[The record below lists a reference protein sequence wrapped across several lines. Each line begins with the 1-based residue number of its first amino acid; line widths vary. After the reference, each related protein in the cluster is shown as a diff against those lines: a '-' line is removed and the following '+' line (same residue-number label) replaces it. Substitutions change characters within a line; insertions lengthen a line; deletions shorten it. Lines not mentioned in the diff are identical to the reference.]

1 MPAIIVLPKMGMTMT
16 EGTLA
21 QWLVPDGAPVEKGQP
36 IFRMLTE
43 KINTEVEA
51 EASGVLRH
59 LVPEDSTV
67 PAGAV
72 VGCILAQDEELPAEL
87 VEMAASAAAPAAA
100 APAAAASGAGRGV
113 PPARETGE
121 FVRASPLARRLAEE
135 AGIDL
140 SQVEGTGPG
149 GRILQEDVE
158 RAIAARPE
166 APAPAMPPAG
176 RTIAFK
182 GVRRTIAQRMH
193 ESLQTMA
200 QLTITMEVDVTEAG
214 RMCQEL
220 SERWQA
226 EPGGSGGV
234 SVTYT
239 HAIVKAAA
247 LALAEHPRLNS
258 TLEGDIIRLLDE
270 VNVGLAVSLDEGL
283 IVPVVREADRKPLR
297 QIAIE
302 ARELSEKARQGTLTV
317 DEVTGGTFT
326 LTTLG
331 MYDVDVF
338 TPIVN
343 PPQCAILGVGRVK
356 EVPAFLARGGQTA
369 ARPGESASG
378 GEGDQVVRRS
388 VLNLSLSFDHRVVD
402 GAPAAEFLR
411 RVKHYL
417 EHPDLLLAEQ

>member
-1 MPAIIVLPKMGMTMT
+1 MPTIVVLPKMGMTMT

-21 QWLVPDGAPVEKGQP
+21 EWLVPDGAPVEKGQP

-43 KINTEVEA
+43 KINAEVEA
-51 EASGVLRH
+51 ETSGILRH
-59 LVPEDSTV
+59 LVPEDTTV

-72 VGCILAQDEELPAEL
+72 VGCILAQDEELPPEL
-87 VEMAASAAAPAAA
+87 VEMAATAAAPAAA
-100 APAAAASGAGRGV
+100 PAAAIPALAGSGAGRGA

-158 RAIAARPE
+158 QAIAAHRE
-166 APAPAMPPAG
+166 APAPAAPPAG
-176 RTIAFK
+176 RTIPFK
-182 GVRRTIAQRMH
+182 GVRRTIGQRMH

-226 EPGGSGGV
+226 GPDGGV

-258 TLEGDIIRLLDE
+258 TLEGDVIRLPDE
-270 VNVGLAVSLDEGL
+270 VNVGVAVALDEGL
-283 IVPVVREADRKPLR
+283 IVPVVREADRKSLR
-297 QIAIE
+297 QIAVE

-326 LTTLG
+326 VTTLG

-356 EVPAFLARGGQTA
+356 EVPAF
-369 ARPGESASG
+369 
-378 GEGDQVVRRS
+378 EGDRVVRRS

-411 RVKHYL
+411 RVKYYL
-417 EHPDLLLAEQ
+417 EHPDLLVTEE

>member
-1 MPAIIVLPKMGMTMT
+1 MPTIVVLPKMGMTMT

-43 KINTEVEA
+43 KINAEVEA
-51 EASGVLRH
+51 ETSGVLRH

-87 VEMAASAAAPAAA
+87 AAMAASAAAPAAA
-100 APAAAASGAGRGV
+100 APAPAASGAGRGA

-158 RAIAARPE
+158 RAIAARRE
-166 APAPAMPPAG
+166 APAPAAPAAG
-176 RTIAFK
+176 RTIPFK
-182 GVRRTIAQRMH
+182 GVRRTIGQRMH

-200 QLTITMEVDVTEAG
+200 QLTITMEVDVTEVG

-220 SERWQA
+220 SGRWQA
-226 EPGGSGGV
+226 GPGEGV
-234 SVTYT
+234 SVSYT
-239 HAIVKAAA
+239 HAIVKAVA

-258 TLEGDIIRLLDE
+258 TLEGDVIRLLDE
-270 VNVGLAVSLDEGL
+270 VNVGVAVALSAEGGSASGGDEGL
-283 IVPVVREADRKPLR
+283 IVPVVRQADRKPLR
-297 QIAIE
+297 QIAVE

-326 LTTLG
+326 VTTLG
-331 MYDVDVF
+331 MYDVDIF

-356 EVPAFLARGGQTA
+356 EVPAFLDDR
-369 ARPGESASG
+369 
-378 GEGDQVVRRS
+378 VVRRS

>member
-1 MPAIIVLPKMGMTMT
+1 MPTIVVLPKMGMTMT

-21 QWLVPDGAPVEKGQP
+21 QWLAPDGTHVDKGQP
-36 IFRMLTE
+36 IFKMVTE

-51 EASGVLRH
+51 ETSGILRH
-59 LVPEDSTV
+59 LVAEDTTV

-72 VGCILAQDEELPAEL
+72 VGCLLAEGEELPADL
-87 VEMAASAAAPAAA
+87 ARMAAAVTAPAVGAAPAAA
-100 APAAAASGAGRGV
+100 APSRTGGPA
-113 PPARETGE
+113 PARASGE

-140 SQVEGTGPG
+140 SQVTGTGPG

-158 RAIAARPE
+158 RAIAAGGE
-166 APAPAMPPAG
+166 APAAAAAPSG
-176 RTIAFK
+176 HTIPFK

-214 RMCQEL
+214 RTCREL
-220 SERWQA
+220 SAREQA
-226 EPGGSGGV
+226 ESGQGV

-239 HAIVKAAA
+239 HAIVRAAA
-247 LALAEHPRLNS
+247 LALAEHPRLNAS
-258 TLEGDIIRLLDE
+258 LEGDVIRLPDE
-270 VNVGLAVSLDEGL
+270 VNVGVAVALDEGL
-283 IVPVVREADRKPLR
+283 IVPVVRDADRKSLR
-297 QIAIE
+297 EIAVE
-302 ARELSEKARQGTLTV
+302 ARELSEKARQGALSV

-326 LTTLG
+326 VTTLG

-356 EVPAFLARGGQTA
+356 EVPAFD
-369 ARPGESASG
+369 
-378 GEGDQVVRRS
+378 GDQVVRRS
-388 VLNLSLSFDHRVVD
+388 VVNLSLSFDHRVVD
-402 GAPAAEFLR
+402 GAPAADFLR
-411 RVKHYL
+411 SVKHYL
-417 EHPDLLLAEQ
+417 EQPETLLGEE

>member
-1 MPAIIVLPKMGMTMT
+1 MAYLVVLPKMGMTMT

-21 QWLVPDGAPVEKGQP
+21 QWLVPDGARVEKGQP

-51 EASGVLRH
+51 ETSGVLRH
-59 LVPEDSTV
+59 LVPEDTTV

-72 VGCILAQDEELPAEL
+72 VACILAQDEELP
-87 VEMAASAAAPAAA
+87 VEMAAAAAAPAAA
-100 APAAAASGAGRGV
+100 APTPAASGAGRGA
-113 PPARETGE
+113 PPAREAGE

-158 RAIAARPE
+158 RAIAAPRE
-166 APAPAMPPAG
+166 APAPAAPPAG
-176 RTIAFK
+176 RTIPFK

-220 SERWQA
+220 SERLQA
-226 EPGGSGGV
+226 EPGGGV

-247 LALAEHPRLNS
+247 LGLAEHPRLNS
-258 TLEGDIIRLLDE
+258 TLEGDVIRLLDE
-270 VNVGLAVSLDEGL
+270 VNVGVAVSVDEGL

-297 QIAIE
+297 QIAVE

-356 EVPAFLARGGQTA
+356 EVPAFLARG
-369 ARPGESASG
+369 ESASG

-417 EHPDLLLAEQ
+417 EHPHLLLAEE

>member
-1 MPAIIVLPKMGMTMT
+1 MPTIVVLPKMGMTMT

-43 KINTEVEA
+43 KINAEVEA
-51 EASGVLRH
+51 ETSGILRH
-59 LVPEDSTV
+59 LVPEDTTV

-72 VGCILAQDEELPAEL
+72 VGCILAQDEELPPEL
-87 VEMAASAAAPAAA
+87 VEMAASAAAPAPAAA
-100 APAAAASGAGRGV
+100 APAPAAPGAARGAL
-113 PPARETGE
+113 PARETGE

-158 RAIAARPE
+158 RAIAARRE
-166 APAPAMPPAG
+166 APAPAAPPAG
-176 RTIAFK
+176 RTIPFK
-182 GVRRTIAQRMH
+182 GVRRTIGQRMH

-200 QLTITMEVDVTEAG
+200 QLTITMEVDVTEVG

-226 EPGGSGGV
+226 EPGEGV

-258 TLEGDIIRLLDE
+258 TLEGDVIRLLDE
-270 VNVGLAVSLDEGL
+270 VNVGVAVSLSAEGGSASGGDEGL
-283 IVPVVREADRKPLR
+283 IVPVVRQADRKPLR
-297 QIAIE
+297 QIAVE

-326 LTTLG
+326 VTTLG
-331 MYDVDVF
+331 MYDVDIF

-356 EVPAFLARGGQTA
+356 EVPAFLDDRL
-369 ARPGESASG
+369 
-378 GEGDQVVRRS
+378 VRRS

-417 EHPDLLLAEQ
+417 EHPDLLLADQ

>member
-1 MPAIIVLPKMGMTMT
+1 MPTTVVLPKMGMTMT

-21 QWLVPDGAPVEKGQP
+21 QWLVPDGAAVEKGQP

-59 LVPEDSTV
+59 LMPDDATV

-72 VGCILAQDEELPAEL
+72 VGCILAQGEELPAEL
-87 VEMAASAAAPAAA
+87 AAMAAAAA
-100 APAAAASGAGRGV
+100 APALTTAAPAPAAPGVGGGA
-113 PPARETGE
+113 PPARATGE
-121 FVRASPLARRLAEE
+121 FVPASPLARRLAEE
-135 AGIDL
+135 VGIDL

-158 RAIAARPE
+158 RAIAARRE
-166 APAPAMPPAG
+166 APAVPVAAAPAGG
-176 RTIAFK
+176 RTIPFK
-182 GVRRTIAQRMH
+182 GVRRTIGERMH

-220 SERWQA
+220 SARWQA
-226 EPGGSGGV
+226 EPAGGA

-258 TLEGDIIRLLDE
+258 TLEGDVIRLLDE
-270 VNVGLAVSLDEGL
+270 VNVGVAVAMDEGL

-297 QIAIE
+297 QIAVE
-302 ARELSEKARQGTLTV
+302 ARELSEKARQGTLIV

-326 LTTLG
+326 VTTLG

-356 EVPAFLARGGQTA
+356 EVPAFQ
-369 ARPGESASG
+369 
-378 GEGDQVVRRS
+378 GDEVVRRS

-402 GAPAAEFLR
+402 GAPAADFLR

-417 EHPDLLLAEQ
+417 EHPDLLQAEQ

>member
-1 MPAIIVLPKMGMTMT
+1 MPTIVVLPKMGMTMT

-21 QWLVPDGAPVEKGQP
+21 QWLVSDSARVEKGQP

-51 EASGVLRH
+51 ETSGVLRH

-72 VGCILAQDEELPAEL
+72 VGCILSQDEELPPEL
-87 VEMAASAAAPAAA
+87 LQMAAAAA
-100 APAAAASGAGRGV
+100 APAPATAAPVPAAPGAGGGA
-113 PPARETGE
+113 PPARATGG
-121 FVRASPLARRLAEE
+121 FVPASPLARRLAEE

-158 RAIAARPE
+158 RAIAARRE
-166 APAPAMPPAG
+166 APAVPAAAAPAAG
-176 RTIAFK
+176 RTIPFK
-182 GVRRTIAQRMH
+182 GVRRTIGQRMH

-226 EPGGSGGV
+226 EPAGGV

-258 TLEGDIIRLLDE
+258 TLEGDVIRLLDE
-270 VNVGLAVSLDEGL
+270 VNVGVAVGLDEGL

-297 QIAIE
+297 QIAVE

-326 LTTLG
+326 VTTLG

-356 EVPAFLARGGQTA
+356 EVPAFE
-369 ARPGESASG
+369 GE
-378 GEGDQVVRRS
+378 QVVRRS

-417 EHPDLLLAEQ
+417 EHPNLLTAEQ

>member
-1 MPAIIVLPKMGMTMT
+1 MPTIVVLPKMGMTMT

-36 IFRMLTE
+36 VFRMLTE

-59 LVPEDSTV
+59 LVPEDTTV

-72 VGCILAQDEELPAEL
+72 VGCILAQGEDLPAE
-87 VEMAASAAAPAAA
+87 VAAMAASAAAPAPASA
-100 APAAAASGAGRGV
+100 APAPATPGTAGV
-113 PPARETGE
+113 APTARATGE
-121 FVRASPLARRLAEE
+121 FVLASPLARRLAEE

-158 RAIAARPE
+158 RGIAARRE
-166 APAPAMPPAG
+166 APAAPAAG
-176 RTIAFK
+176 RTILFK
-182 GVRRTIAQRMH
+182 GVRRTIGQRMH

-220 SERWQA
+220 STRWQA
-226 EPGGSGGV
+226 ESADGV

-258 TLEGDIIRLLDE
+258 TLEGDVIRLLDE
-270 VNVGLAVSLDEGL
+270 VNVGVAVALDEGL

-297 QIAIE
+297 QIAVE

-326 LTTLG
+326 VTTLG

-356 EVPAFLARGGQTA
+356 EVPAF
-369 ARPGESASG
+369 
-378 GEGDQVVRRS
+378 EGDRVVRRS

-402 GAPAAEFLR
+402 GAPAADFLR

-417 EHPDLLLAEQ
+417 EHPELVLSEG

>member
-21 QWLVPDGAPVEKGQP
+21 QWLVPDGAAVEKGQP
-36 IFRMLTE
+36 IFKMLTE

-59 LVPEDSTV
+59 LVPDDTTV

-72 VGCILAQDEELPAEL
+72 VGCILAQGEELPAEL
-87 VEMAASAAAPAAA
+87 AAMAAPAAA
-100 APAAAASGAGRGV
+100 PTLATAAAPAPAAPSAGGGA
-113 PPARETGE
+113 PPARATGE
-121 FVRASPLARRLAEE
+121 FVPASPLARRLAEE

-158 RAIAARPE
+158 RAIAARRA
-166 APAPAMPPAG
+166 APAAPVAAALAAG
-176 RTIAFK
+176 RTIPFK
-182 GVRRTIAQRMH
+182 GVRRTIGERMH

-220 SERWQA
+220 SARWQA
-226 EPGGSGGV
+226 EPAGGV

-258 TLEGDIIRLLDE
+258 TLEGDVIRLLDE
-270 VNVGLAVSLDEGL
+270 VNVGVAVAMDEGL
-283 IVPVVREADRKPLR
+283 IVPVVQEADRKPLR
-297 QIAIE
+297 QIAVE

-326 LTTLG
+326 VTTLG

-356 EVPAFLARGGQTA
+356 EVPAFE
-369 ARPGESASG
+369 GE
-378 GEGDQVVRRS
+378 QVVRRS

-402 GAPAAEFLR
+402 GAPAADFLR

-417 EHPDLLLAEQ
+417 EHPDLL

>member
-1 MPAIIVLPKMGMTMT
+1 M
-16 EGTLA
+16 
-21 QWLVPDGAPVEKGQP
+21 
-36 IFRMLTE
+36 
-43 KINTEVEA
+43 
-51 EASGVLRH
+51 
-59 LVPEDSTV
+59 
-67 PAGAV
+67 
-72 VGCILAQDEELPAEL
+72 
-87 VEMAASAAAPAAA
+87 
-100 APAAAASGAGRGV
+100 
-113 PPARETGE
+113 
-121 FVRASPLARRLAEE
+121 RASPLARRLAEE

-158 RAIAARPE
+158 RAIAARRE
-166 APAPAMPPAG
+166 ALAPAAPPAG
-176 RTIAFK
+176 RTIPFK
-182 GVRRTIAQRMH
+182 GVRRTIGQRMH

-226 EPGGSGGV
+226 EPGGGV

-258 TLEGDIIRLLDE
+258 TLEGDVIRLLDE
-270 VNVGLAVSLDEGL
+270 VNVGVAVALDEGL

-297 QIAIE
+297 QIAVE

-326 LTTLG
+326 VTTLG

-356 EVPAFLARGGQTA
+356 EVPAFLARGGQRPLWA
-369 ARPGESASG
+369 SPPPAERRPGGAALRPQPQPLLRPSG
-378 GEGDQVVRRS
+378 GGRGPRRRLPAS
-388 VLNLSLSFDHRVVD
+388 RQALS
-402 GAPAAEFLR
+402 GAS
-411 RVKHYL
+411 
-417 EHPDLLLAEQ
+417 

>member
-1 MPAIIVLPKMGMTMT
+1 MPTIIVLPKMGMTMT

-21 QWLVPDGAPVEKGQP
+21 QWLVPDGAPVEKGQT

-43 KINTEVEA
+43 KINAEVEA

-72 VGCILAQDEELPAEL
+72 VGCILAQDEELPPEL
-87 VEMAASAAAPAAA
+87 VEMAAAAAAPAAA
-100 APAAAASGAGRGV
+100 APAPAASGAGRGA
-113 PPARETGE
+113 PPARPAGE

-135 AGIDL
+135 ATIDL

-158 RAIAARPE
+158 RAIAARRE
-166 APAPAMPPAG
+166 APAPAAPAAG
-176 RTIAFK
+176 RTIPFK

-226 EPGGSGGV
+226 EPGGGV
-234 SVTYT
+234 SVSYT

-247 LALAEHPRLNS
+247 LALAEHPRLNA
-258 TLEGDIIRLLDE
+258 TLEGDTIRLLDE
-270 VNVGLAVSLDEGL
+270 VNVGVAVALDEGL

-297 QIAIE
+297 QIAVE

-326 LTTLG
+326 VTTLG

-356 EVPAFLARGGQTA
+356 EVPAFLAR
-369 ARPGESASG
+369 GESASG

-411 RVKHYL
+411 RIKHYL
-417 EHPDLLLAEQ
+417 EHPHLLLAEE

>member
-1 MPAIIVLPKMGMTMT
+1 MT

-21 QWLVPDGAPVEKGQP
+21 QWLAPDGAHVEKGQP

-51 EASGVLRH
+51 ETSGVLRH

-72 VGCILAQDEELPAEL
+72 VGCILAQGEQLPSELAQ
-87 VEMAASAAAPAAA
+87 MAAAAA
-100 APAAAASGAGRGV
+100 APALTAAPV
-113 PPARETGE
+113 PAAPGTGGGGGPAPATGE

-158 RAIAARPE
+158 QAVAARRE
-166 APAPAMPPAG
+166 ALAPAAAPAAG
-176 RTIAFK
+176 RTIPFK
-182 GVRRTIAQRMH
+182 GVRRTIGQRMH
-193 ESLQTMA
+193 ESLETMA

-226 EPGGSGGV
+226 GPDGGV

-258 TLEGDIIRLLDE
+258 TLEGDVIRLLDE
-270 VNVGLAVSLDEGL
+270 VNVGVAVALDEGL

-297 QIAIE
+297 QIAVE

-326 LTTLG
+326 VTTLG

-356 EVPAFLARGGQTA
+356 EVPAFE
-369 ARPGESASG
+369 GE
-378 GEGDQVVRRS
+378 QVVRRS

-417 EHPDLLLAEQ
+417 EHPNLLTAEQ

>member
-1 MPAIIVLPKMGMTMT
+1 VPTIVVLPKMGMTMT

-21 QWLVPDGAPVEKGQP
+21 QWLVPDGAPVEKGQT

-43 KINTEVEA
+43 KINAEVEA
-51 EASGVLRH
+51 EASGILRH
-59 LVPEDSTV
+59 LVPEDATV

-72 VGCILAQDEELPAEL
+72 VGCILAQEEELPPEL
-87 VEMAASAAAPAAA
+87 VEMAARAAAPAAA
-100 APAAAASGAGRGV
+100 PAPAASGAGPGA
-113 PPARETGE
+113 PPAREAGE

-158 RAIAARPE
+158 RAIAARRK
-166 APAPAMPPAG
+166 APAPAAPAAG
-176 RTIAFK
+176 RTIPFK
-182 GVRRTIAQRMH
+182 GVRRTIGQRMH
-193 ESLQTMA
+193 ESLQAMA

-226 EPGGSGGV
+226 EPGGGV

-258 TLEGDIIRLLDE
+258 TLEGDAIRLLDE
-270 VNVGLAVSLDEGL
+270 VNVGVAVSLDEGL

-297 QIAIE
+297 QIAVE

-326 LTTLG
+326 VTTLG

-356 EVPAFLARGGQTA
+356 EVPAFLGR
-369 ARPGESASG
+369 GESASG

-411 RVKHYL
+411 RIKHYL
-417 EHPDLLLAEQ
+417 EHPDLLLAEE

>member
-1 MPAIIVLPKMGMTMT
+1 MPTTIVLPKMGMTMT

-21 QWLVPDGAPVEKGQP
+21 QWLVPDGTPVEKGQP

-43 KINTEVEA
+43 KINAEVEA

-59 LVPEDSTV
+59 LVPEDTTV

-72 VGCILAQDEELPAEL
+72 VGCILAQDEELPPELAEL
-87 VEMAASAAAPAAA
+87 AGRAAAPAAA
-100 APAAAASGAGRGV
+100 APTPAASGALRGA
-113 PPARETGE
+113 PPAREAGE

-140 SQVEGTGPG
+140 SLVEGTGPG

-158 RAIAARPE
+158 RAIAARRE
-166 APAPAMPPAG
+166 APAPAPAAPAG
-176 RTIAFK
+176 RTIPFK
-182 GVRRTIAQRMH
+182 GVRRTIGQRMH

-220 SERWQA
+220 SERWQS
-226 EPGGSGGV
+226 EPGGGV

-270 VNVGLAVSLDEGL
+270 VNVGVAVALDEGL
-283 IVPVVREADRKPLR
+283 IVPVIREADRKPLR
-297 QIAIE
+297 QIAAQ

-326 LTTLG
+326 VTTLG

-356 EVPAFLARGGQTA
+356 EVPAFLAR
-369 ARPGESASG
+369 GESASG

-417 EHPDLLLAEQ
+417 EHPDLLAEEQRRLG

>member
-1 MPAIIVLPKMGMTMT
+1 
-16 EGTLA
+16 
-21 QWLVPDGAPVEKGQP
+21 
-36 IFRMLTE
+36 
-43 KINTEVEA
+43 
-51 EASGVLRH
+51 
-59 LVPEDSTV
+59 
-67 PAGAV
+67 
-72 VGCILAQDEELPAEL
+72 
-87 VEMAASAAAPAAA
+87 
-100 APAAAASGAGRGV
+100 
-113 PPARETGE
+113 
-121 FVRASPLARRLAEE
+121 VRASPLARRLAEE

-158 RAIAARPE
+158 RAIAARRE
-166 APAPAMPPAG
+166 APAAPVAAAPAAG
-176 RTIAFK
+176 RTIPFK
-182 GVRRTIAQRMH
+182 GVRRTIGQRMH

-220 SERWQA
+220 SERWQS
-226 EPGGSGGV
+226 EPGGGV

-258 TLEGDIIRLLDE
+258 TLEGDTIRLLDE
-270 VNVGLAVSLDEGL
+270 VNVGVAVALDEGL

-297 QIAIE
+297 QIAVE

-326 LTTLG
+326 VTTLG

-356 EVPAFLARGGQTA
+356 EVPAF
-369 ARPGESASG
+369 
-378 GEGDQVVRRS
+378 EGDRVVRRS

-417 EHPDLLLAEQ
+417 EDPHLLLPEE

>member
-1 MPAIIVLPKMGMTMT
+1 MPTIVVLPKMGMTMT

-21 QWLVPDGAPVEKGQP
+21 QWLVPDGARVEKGQP

-51 EASGVLRH
+51 ETYGVLRH
-59 LVPEDSTV
+59 LVSEDTTV

-72 VGCILAQDEELPAEL
+72 VGCILAQDEELPPEL
-87 VEMAASAAAPAAA
+87 AEMAAAAVAPAPAAA
-100 APAAAASGAGRGV
+100 APAPVASGAGAG
-113 PPARETGE
+113 PLPAREGGE

-158 RAIAARPE
+158 RAIAARREVPV
-166 APAPAMPPAG
+166 APAPAAPAAG
-176 RTIAFK
+176 RTVPFK
-182 GVRRTIAQRMH
+182 GVRRTIGQRMH

-220 SERWQA
+220 SERWRSGLPAGQA
-226 EPGGSGGV
+226 GPDGGV

-258 TLEGDIIRLLDE
+258 TLEGDVIRLLDE
-270 VNVGLAVSLDEGL
+270 VNVGVAVSLDEGL
-283 IVPVVREADRKPLR
+283 IVPVVRQADRKPLR
-297 QIAIE
+297 QIAVE

-326 LTTLG
+326 VTTLG

-356 EVPAFLARGGQTA
+356 EVPAF
-369 ARPGESASG
+369 
-378 GEGDQVVRRS
+378 EGDRVVRRS
-388 VLNLSLSFDHRVVD
+388 VLSLSLSFDHRVVD

-417 EHPDLLLAEQ
+417 EHPELLLSEQ

>member
-1 MPAIIVLPKMGMTMT
+1 MPTIVVLPKMGMTMT

-21 QWLVPDGAPVEKGQP
+21 RWLAPDGARVEKGTP
-36 IFRMLTE
+36 IFQMLTE

-51 EASGVLRH
+51 GTPGILRH
-59 LVPEDSTV
+59 LVPEDTTV
-67 PAGAV
+67 AAGAV
-72 VGCILAQDEELPAEL
+72 VGCILAQDEDMPAEL
-87 VEMAASAAAPAAA
+87 AQTAAAARATAPAAA
-100 APAAAASGAGRGV
+100 VPGAGGGAG
-113 PPARETGE
+113 PPRPSSG

-140 SQVEGTGPG
+140 SQVEGSGPG

-158 RAIAARPE
+158 RAIAARRE
-166 APAPAMPPAG
+166 APAPAAPAAG
-176 RTIAFK
+176 RAIPFK

-193 ESLQTMA
+193 ESLQSMA
-200 QLTITMEVDVTEAG
+200 QLTITMEVDVTDAG

-220 SERWQA
+220 SARWQ
-226 EPGGSGGV
+226 PGAGGGV

-239 HAIVKAAA
+239 HAIVKAAG
-247 LALAEHPRLNS
+247 LALAEHPRLNA
-258 TLEGDIIRLLDE
+258 TLEGDTIRLLDE
-270 VNVGLAVSLDEGL
+270 VNVGVAVSLDEGL

-297 QIAIE
+297 QVAVE

-356 EVPAFLARGGQTA
+356 EVPAFQ
-369 ARPGESASG
+369 
-378 GEGDQVVRRS
+378 GDQIVRRS

-402 GAPAAEFLR
+402 GAPAAEFLC
-411 RVKHYL
+411 RVKDYL
-417 EHPDLLLAEQ
+417 EHPQLLLAER

>member
-1 MPAIIVLPKMGMTMT
+1 MPTTIVLPKMGMTMT

-21 QWLVPDGAPVEKGQP
+21 QWLVPDGAAVEKGQP
-36 IFRMLTE
+36 IFKMLTE
-43 KINTEVEA
+43 KINAEVEA

-59 LVPEDSTV
+59 LVPEETTV

-72 VGCILAQDEELPAEL
+72 VGCILAQDEELPREL
-87 VEMAASAAAPAAA
+87 AAMAASAAAPAPATA
-100 APAAAASGAGRGV
+100 APAPAAPGAAAGA
-113 PPARETGE
+113 PAARAAGE
-121 FVRASPLARRLAEE
+121 FVLASPLARRLAEE

-158 RAIAARPE
+158 RAIAARRE
-166 APAPAMPPAG
+166 APAPAAPVAG
-176 RTIAFK
+176 RTIPFK
-182 GVRRTIAQRMH
+182 GVRRTIGERMH

-220 SERWQA
+220 SARWQA
-226 EPGGSGGV
+226 EPAGGV

-258 TLEGDIIRLLDE
+258 TLKGDIIRLLDE
-270 VNVGLAVSLDEGL
+270 VNVGVAVALDEGL

-297 QIAIE
+297 QIAVE
-302 ARELSEKARQGTLTV
+302 ARELSEKARQGTLSV

-326 LTTLG
+326 VTTLG

-356 EVPAFLARGGQTA
+356 EVPAFLARG
-369 ARPGESASG
+369 ESASG
-378 GEGDQVVRRS
+378 GEGEQVVRRS

-402 GAPAAEFLR
+402 GAPAADFLR
-411 RVKHYL
+411 RVKHFL
-417 EHPDLLLAEQ
+417 EHPNLLQAEE

>member
-1 MPAIIVLPKMGMTMT
+1 MPTIVILPKMGMTMT
-16 EGTLA
+16 EGTVA
-21 QWLVPDGAPVEKGQP
+21 QWLAPDGARVEKGQP
-36 IFRMLTE
+36 IFKMLTE

-51 EASGVLRH
+51 ETSGVLRH
-59 LVPEDSTV
+59 LVAEDSTV

-72 VGCILAQDEELPAEL
+72 VGCLLAEGEELPADL
-87 VEMAASAAAPAAA
+87 ARMAAAATAPAAA
-100 APAAAASGAGRGV
+100 APAPAVSGVGVGAA
-113 PPARETGE
+113 PARAPGE

-140 SQVEGTGPG
+140 SRVAATGPG

-158 RAIAARPE
+158 RVIAARGETPAAAA
-166 APAPAMPPAG
+166 APSG
-176 RTIAFK
+176 RTIPFK

-200 QLTITMEVDVTEAG
+200 QLTLTMEVDVTEAG
-214 RMCQEL
+214 RMCREL
-220 SERWQA
+220 SGREQ
-226 EPGGSGGV
+226 GGGAI
-234 SVTYT
+234 VTYT

-247 LALAEHPRLNS
+247 LALAEHPRLNAS
-258 TLEGDIIRLLDE
+258 LEGDVIRLPDE
-270 VNVGLAVSLDEGL
+270 VNVGVAVALDEGL
-283 IVPVVREADRKPLR
+283 IVPVVRNADRKLLR
-297 QIAIE
+297 QIAVE
-302 ARELSEKARQGTLTV
+302 ARELSEKARQGTLSV

-326 LTTLG
+326 VTTLG

-356 EVPAFLARGGQTA
+356 DVPAFLAGS
-369 ARPGESASG
+369 ESALG
-378 GEGDQVVRRS
+378 GEVDRVVRRS
-388 VLNLSLSFDHRVVD
+388 VVNLSLSFDHRVVD

-417 EHPDLLLAEQ
+417 EQPELLVAEGRSLGS

>member
-1 MPAIIVLPKMGMTMT
+1 MPTIVVLPKMGMTMT

-21 QWLVPDGAPVEKGQP
+21 QWLVLDGASVEKGQP

-59 LVPEDSTV
+59 LVPEDTTV

-72 VGCILAQDEELPAEL
+72 VGCILAQGEELPPEL
-87 VEMAASAAAPAAA
+87 AGLAARAAAPAAA
-100 APAAAASGAGRGV
+100 APVPAASGALRGG
-113 PPARETGE
+113 PPAREAGE

-158 RAIAARPE
+158 RAIAARRE
-166 APAPAMPPAG
+166 APAPVAAAPAAG
-176 RTIAFK
+176 RTIPFK
-182 GVRRTIAQRMH
+182 GVRRTIGQRMH

-220 SERWQA
+220 SERWQS
-226 EPGGSGGV
+226 EPDEGV

-239 HAIVKAAA
+239 HAIVKASA

-270 VNVGLAVSLDEGL
+270 VNVGMAVALDEGL
-283 IVPVVREADRKPLR
+283 IVPVIREADRKPLR
-297 QIAIE
+297 QIAAE

-326 LTTLG
+326 VTTLG

-356 EVPAFLARGGQTA
+356 EVPVFLAS
-369 ARPGESASG
+369 GESAPG

-417 EHPDLLLAEQ
+417 EHPELLLAGE

>member
-1 MPAIIVLPKMGMTMT
+1 MPTTIVLPKMGMTMT

-21 QWLVPDGAPVEKGQP
+21 EWLVPDGTPVEKGQP

-43 KINTEVEA
+43 KINAEVEA
-51 EASGVLRH
+51 ETSGVLRH
-59 LVPEDSTV
+59 LVPEDTTV

-72 VGCILAQDEELPAEL
+72 VGCILAQGEALPPEL
-87 VEMAASAAAPAAA
+87 VEMAAAAPAPATA
-100 APAAAASGAGRGV
+100 APAPAASGAGRAAA
-113 PPARETGE
+113 PTREAGE

-158 RAIAARPE
+158 RAIAARRE
-166 APAPAMPPAG
+166 APAPAAPPAG
-176 RTIAFK
+176 RTIHFK
-182 GVRRTIAQRMH
+182 GVRRTIGQRMH

-226 EPGGSGGV
+226 EPDGGV

-258 TLEGDIIRLLDE
+258 TLEGDVIRLLDE
-270 VNVGLAVSLDEGL
+270 VNVGVAVALDEGL
-283 IVPVVREADRKPLR
+283 IVPVVRQADRKPLR
-297 QIAIE
+297 QIAVE
-302 ARELSEKARQGTLTV
+302 ARELSEKARQATLTV

-326 LTTLG
+326 VTTLG
-331 MYDVDVF
+331 MYDVDIF

-343 PPQCAILGVGRVK
+343 PPQCAILGVGQVK
-356 EVPAFLARGGQTA
+356 EVPAFLARG
-369 ARPGESASG
+369 ESASG
-378 GEGDQVVRRS
+378 GEGDRVVRRS

-417 EHPDLLLAEQ
+417 EHPDLLLAEE

>member
-1 MPAIIVLPKMGMTMT
+1 MPTIVVLPKMGMTMT

-21 QWLVPDGAPVEKGQP
+21 EWLVPDGAPVEKGQP

-51 EASGVLRH
+51 ETSGVLRH
-59 LVPEDSTV
+59 LAPEDTTV

-72 VGCILAQDEELPAEL
+72 VGCILAQDEALPAEL
-87 VEMAASAAAPAAA
+87 AATAAAAA
-100 APAAAASGAGRGV
+100 APTAAIPAPAASGAGRGA
-113 PPARETGE
+113 PPGREAGE

-140 SQVEGTGPG
+140 SLVEGTGPG

-158 RAIAARPE
+158 RAVAARRE
-166 APAPAMPPAG
+166 APAPAAPPAG
-176 RTIAFK
+176 RTIPFK
-182 GVRRTIAQRMH
+182 GVRRTIGQRMH

-220 SERWQA
+220 SARWQA
-226 EPGGSGGV
+226 GPGEGV

-258 TLEGDIIRLLDE
+258 TLEGDVIRLLDE
-270 VNVGLAVSLDEGL
+270 VNVGVAVALDEGL

-297 QIAIE
+297 QIAVE

-326 LTTLG
+326 VTTLG

-356 EVPAFLARGGQTA
+356 EVPAFLARD
-369 ARPGESASG
+369 ESASG
-378 GEGDQVVRRS
+378 GEGDRVVRRS

-417 EHPDLLLAEQ
+417 EHPDLLLTEQ

>member
-1 MPAIIVLPKMGMTMT
+1 MPTTIVLPKMGMTMT

-21 QWLVPDGAPVEKGQP
+21 EWLVPDGAPVEKGQP

-43 KINTEVEA
+43 KINAEVEA
-51 EASGVLRH
+51 ETSGVLRH
-59 LVPEDSTV
+59 LVPEDTTV

-72 VGCILAQDEELPAEL
+72 VGCILAQGEALPPEL
-87 VEMAASAAAPAAA
+87 VQMAAAPAAA
-100 APAAAASGAGRGV
+100 APAPAASGAGRAAA
-113 PPARETGE
+113 PAREAGE

-158 RAIAARPE
+158 RAIAARRE
-166 APAPAMPPAG
+166 APAPAAPAAG
-176 RTIAFK
+176 RTIPFK
-182 GVRRTIAQRMH
+182 GVRRTIGQRMH

-220 SERWQA
+220 SERWQS
-226 EPGGSGGV
+226 EPDGGA

-258 TLEGDIIRLLDE
+258 TLEGDGIRLLDD
-270 VNVGLAVSLDEGL
+270 VNVGVAVALDEGL

-297 QIAIE
+297 QIAVE

-326 LTTLG
+326 VTTLG
-331 MYDVDVF
+331 MYDVDIF

-356 EVPAFLARGGQTA
+356 EVPAFLARG
-369 ARPGESASG
+369 ESASG
-378 GEGDQVVRRS
+378 GEGDRVVRRS

-417 EHPDLLLAEQ
+417 EHPDLLVTDE

>member
-1 MPAIIVLPKMGMTMT
+1 MPTIVVLPKMGMTMT

-21 QWLVPDGAPVEKGQP
+21 QWLMPDGTPVEKGQP
-36 IFRMLTE
+36 VFRMLTE

-59 LVPEDSTV
+59 LVAEDTTV

-72 VGCILAQDEELPAEL
+72 VGCILAQGEELPAEL
-87 VEMAASAAAPAAA
+87 VEMAAAAA
-100 APAAAASGAGRGV
+100 APAPATSAAPVPAAPGTAGV
-113 PPARETGE
+113 APTARATGE
-121 FVRASPLARRLAEE
+121 FVLASPLARRLADE

-140 SQVEGTGPG
+140 SHVNGTGPG

-158 RAIAARPE
+158 RAIATRRE
-166 APAPAMPPAG
+166 APAAPAAG
-176 RTIAFK
+176 RTIPFK
-182 GVRRTIAQRMH
+182 GVRRTIGQRMH

-220 SERWQA
+220 SARWQA
-226 EPGGSGGV
+226 EPDGGV
-234 SVTYT
+234 TLTYT
-239 HAIVKAAA
+239 HAIVKATA

-258 TLEGDIIRLLDE
+258 TLEGDVIRLLDE
-270 VNVGLAVSLDEGL
+270 VNVGVAVALDEGL
-283 IVPVVREADRKPLR
+283 IVPVVREAVRKPLR
-297 QIAIE
+297 QIAVE

-326 LTTLG
+326 VTTLG

-356 EVPAFLARGGQTA
+356 EVPAF
-369 ARPGESASG
+369 
-378 GEGDQVVRRS
+378 EGDQVVRRS
-388 VLNLSLSFDHRVVD
+388 ILNLSLSFDHRVVD
-402 GAPAAEFLR
+402 GAPAADFLR

-417 EHPDLLLAEQ
+417 EHPELLMAEE

>member
-1 MPAIIVLPKMGMTMT
+1 MPTIIVLPKMGMTMT

-21 QWLVPDGAPVEKGQP
+21 QWLAPDGARVEKGTP
-36 IFRMLTE
+36 IFQMLTE
-43 KINTEVEA
+43 KINAEVEA

-59 LVPEDSTV
+59 LVPEDATV

-72 VGCILAQDEELPAEL
+72 VGCILAQGEELPQEL
-87 VEMAASAAAPAAA
+87 VEAAAAAARAPAVAVPAAPA
-100 APAAAASGAGRGV
+100 PAASGAGRGA
-113 PPARETGE
+113 PPARPAGE

-158 RAIAARPE
+158 RAIAARRE
-166 APAPAMPPAG
+166 APAAAAPASG
-176 RTIAFK
+176 RAIPFK

-193 ESLQTMA
+193 DSLQIMA

-220 SERWQA
+220 SERGQA
-226 EPGGSGGV
+226 EPGGGV

-258 TLEGDIIRLLDE
+258 TLEGDAIRLLDE
-270 VNVGLAVSLDEGL
+270 INVGVAVALDEGL
-283 IVPVVREADRKPLR
+283 IVPVLRQADRKPLR
-297 QIAIE
+297 QIAVE

-326 LTTLG
+326 VTTLG

-356 EVPAFLARGGQTA
+356 EVPAFLARG
-369 ARPGESASG
+369 ESASG

-388 VLNLSLSFDHRVVD
+388 VLNLSLSFDHRLVD

-411 RVKHYL
+411 SIKHYL
-417 EHPDLLLAEQ
+417 ERPDLLVGGE

>member
-1 MPAIIVLPKMGMTMT
+1 VPTIVVLPKMGMTMT

-43 KINTEVEA
+43 KINAEVEA
-51 EASGVLRH
+51 EASGILRH
-59 LVPEDSTV
+59 LVPEDATV

-72 VGCILAQDEELPAEL
+72 VGCILAQEEELPPEL
-87 VEMAASAAAPAAA
+87 VEMAARAAAPAAA
-100 APAAAASGAGRGV
+100 PAPAASGAGPGA
-113 PPARETGE
+113 PPAREAGE

-158 RAIAARPE
+158 RAIAARRK
-166 APAPAMPPAG
+166 APAPAAPAAG
-176 RTIAFK
+176 RTIPFK
-182 GVRRTIAQRMH
+182 GVRRTIGQRMH
-193 ESLQTMA
+193 ESLQAMA

-226 EPGGSGGV
+226 EPGGGV

-258 TLEGDIIRLLDE
+258 TLEGDAIRLLDE
-270 VNVGLAVSLDEGL
+270 VNVGVAVSLDEGL

-297 QIAIE
+297 QIAVE

-326 LTTLG
+326 VTTLG

-356 EVPAFLARGGQTA
+356 EVPAFLGR
-369 ARPGESASG
+369 GESASG

-411 RVKHYL
+411 RIKHYL
-417 EHPDLLLAEQ
+417 EHPDLLLAEE

>member
-1 MPAIIVLPKMGMTMT
+1 MATIVVLPKMGMTMT

-21 QWLVPDGAPVEKGQP
+21 QWLVSDGARVEKGQP

-59 LVPEDSTV
+59 LVPEDTTV

-72 VGCILAQDEELPAEL
+72 VGCILSQDEELPPEL
-87 VEMAASAAAPAAA
+87 AAMA
-100 APAAAASGAGRGV
+100 AAAASPALMAAPVPVARGAGGGA
-113 PPARETGE
+113 PPARATGG
-121 FVRASPLARRLAEE
+121 FVPASPLARRLAEE

-158 RAIAARPE
+158 RAIAARRE
-166 APAPAMPPAG
+166 APAVPAAAAPAPG
-176 RTIAFK
+176 RTIPFK
-182 GVRRTIAQRMH
+182 GVRRTIGQRMH

-226 EPGGSGGV
+226 EPAGGV

-258 TLEGDIIRLLDE
+258 TLEGDVIRLLDE
-270 VNVGLAVSLDEGL
+270 VNVGVAVALDEGL

-297 QIAIE
+297 QIAVE

-326 LTTLG
+326 VTTLG

-356 EVPAFLARGGQTA
+356 EVPAFLASD
-369 ARPGESASG
+369 ESASG
-378 GEGDQVVRRS
+378 GEDDRVVRRS

-417 EHPDLLLAEQ
+417 EHPNLLTAEQ

>member
-1 MPAIIVLPKMGMTMT
+1 MAYLVVLPKMGMTMT

-21 QWLVPDGAPVEKGQP
+21 QWLAPDGGRVEKGQP
-36 IFRMLTE
+36 IFKMLTE

-51 EASGVLRH
+51 ETSGILRH
-59 LVPEDSTV
+59 LVAEDTTV

-72 VGCILAQDEELPAEL
+72 VGCLLAEGEDLPADLAQ
-87 VEMAASAAAPAAA
+87 MAAAATVPTAAAPAAA
-100 APAAAASGAGRGV
+100 TPGARGAAPARA
-113 PPARETGE
+113 TGE
-121 FVRASPLARRLAEE
+121 FVRASPLARRLADE

-140 SQVEGTGPG
+140 SQVEATGPG

-158 RAIAARPE
+158 RAIAAQRE
-166 APAPAMPPAG
+166 APSAADAPAA
-176 RTIAFK
+176 RTIPFK
-182 GVRRTIAQRMH
+182 GVRRTIAQRMQ
-193 ESLQTMA
+193 ESLQSMA

-214 RMCQEL
+214 HMCREL
-220 SERWQA
+220 SAREQA
-226 EPGGSGGV
+226 SPGEGV
-234 SVTYT
+234 TVTYT

-247 LALAEHPRLNS
+247 LALAEHPRLNAS
-258 TLEGDIIRLLDE
+258 LEGEVIRLPDE
-270 VNVGLAVSLDEGL
+270 VNVGVAVALDEGL

-302 ARELSEKARQGTLTV
+302 ARELSEKARQGTLSV

-326 LTTLG
+326 VTTLG

-356 EVPAFLARGGQTA
+356 DVPAFVA
-369 ARPGESASG
+369 G

-388 VLNLSLSFDHRVVD
+388 VVNLSLSFDHRVVD

-417 EHPDLLLAEQ
+417 EQPELLVGEE

>member
-1 MPAIIVLPKMGMTMT
+1 MGMTMT

-21 QWLVPDGAPVEKGQP
+21 QWLAPDGASVDKGQP
-36 IFRMLTE
+36 IFKMLTE

-51 EASGVLRH
+51 ETSGILRH
-59 LVPEDSTV
+59 LVPEDTTV

-72 VGCILAQDEELPAEL
+72 VGCILAQGEELPTEL
-87 VEMAASAAAPAAA
+87 AQMAASAATAPAAA
-100 APAAAASGAGRGV
+100 APAPASRAAAGAA
-113 PPARETGE
+113 PARAPGE

-158 RAIAARPE
+158 RAIATRRE
-166 APAPAMPPAG
+166 APAAPAGVPAG
-176 RTIAFK
+176 RTIPFK
-182 GVRRTIAQRMH
+182 GVRRTIGQRMH

-220 SERWQA
+220 SARWQA
-226 EPGGSGGV
+226 DLPAGQAGSGGGV
-234 SVTYT
+234 NVTYT

-258 TLEGDIIRLLDE
+258 TLEGDVIRLLDE
-270 VNVGLAVSLDEGL
+270 VNVGVAVALDEGL
-283 IVPVVREADRKPLR
+283 IVPVVRDADHKSLR
-297 QIAIE
+297 QIAVE
-302 ARELSEKARQGTLTV
+302 ARELSEKARQGTLSV

-326 LTTLG
+326 VTTLG

-343 PPQCAILGVGRVK
+343 PPQCAILGVGRAK
-356 EVPAFLARGGQTA
+356 EVPLFD
-369 ARPGESASG
+369 
-378 GEGDQVVRRS
+378 GDRLVRRT
-388 VLNLSLSFDHRVVD
+388 VVNLSLSFDHRVVD

-417 EHPDLLLAEQ
+417 EQPEMLLREE

>member
-1 MPAIIVLPKMGMTMT
+1 
-16 EGTLA
+16 
-21 QWLVPDGAPVEKGQP
+21 
-36 IFRMLTE
+36 
-43 KINTEVEA
+43 
-51 EASGVLRH
+51 
-59 LVPEDSTV
+59 
-67 PAGAV
+67 
-72 VGCILAQDEELPAEL
+72 
-87 VEMAASAAAPAAA
+87 
-100 APAAAASGAGRGV
+100 
-113 PPARETGE
+113 
-121 FVRASPLARRLAEE
+121 
-135 AGIDL
+135 
-140 SQVEGTGPG
+140 
-149 GRILQEDVE
+149 
-158 RAIAARPE
+158 
-166 APAPAMPPAG
+166 
-176 RTIAFK
+176 
-182 GVRRTIAQRMH
+182 MH

-200 QLTITMEVDVTEAG
+200 QLTIVMEVDVTEAG

-226 EPGGSGGV
+226 GPDGGV

-258 TLEGDIIRLLDE
+258 TLEGATIRLLDE
-270 VNVGLAVSLDEGL
+270 INVGVAVALDEGL
-283 IVPVVREADRKPLR
+283 IVPVVREADHKPLR
-297 QIAIE
+297 QIAVE

-326 LTTLG
+326 VTTLG

-369 ARPGESASG
+369 ARLGESASG
-378 GEGDQVVRRS
+378 EEGDRVVRRS

-417 EHPDLLLAEQ
+417 EHPHLLLAEE

>member
-21 QWLVPDGAPVEKGQP
+21 QWLVPDGAPVDKGQP

-43 KINTEVEA
+43 KINADVEA
-51 EASGVLRH
+51 EVSGILRH
-59 LVPEDSTV
+59 LVAEDSTV

-72 VGCILAQDEELPAEL
+72 VGCILAQGEELPAEL
-87 VEMAASAAAPAAA
+87 VEMAAAAAAPAAA
-100 APAAAASGAGRGV
+100 APAPAASAAGRSAL
-113 PPARETGE
+113 PTRAAGE

-158 RAIAARPE
+158 RAIAARRE
-166 APAPAMPPAG
+166 APAAATPPAG
-176 RTIAFK
+176 RTIPFK

-200 QLTITMEVDVTEAG
+200 QLTITMEMDVTEAG

-226 EPGGSGGV
+226 EPGGGV

-258 TLEGDIIRLLDE
+258 TLEGDVIRLLDE
-270 VNVGLAVSLDEGL
+270 VNVGVAVALDEGL
-283 IVPVVREADRKPLR
+283 IVPVVREADHKPLR
-297 QIAIE
+297 QIAVE

-326 LTTLG
+326 ITTLG

-356 EVPAFLARGGQTA
+356 EVPAF
-369 ARPGESASG
+369 
-378 GEGDQVVRRS
+378 EGDQVARRS

-402 GAPAAEFLR
+402 GAPAADFLR

-417 EHPDLLLAEQ
+417 EHPDLLLAED